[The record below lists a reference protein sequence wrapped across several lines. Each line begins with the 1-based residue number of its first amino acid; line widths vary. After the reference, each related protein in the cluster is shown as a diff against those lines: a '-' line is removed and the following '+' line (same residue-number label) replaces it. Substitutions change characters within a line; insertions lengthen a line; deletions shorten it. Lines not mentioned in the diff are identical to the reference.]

1 MTDLTVIGN
10 KISTRREEIGMD
22 QQTLSDYTGVGVT
35 TISVLENGKG
45 NISIKSLLEILDVLG
60 LDLAIKT
67 KQMI

>member
-1 MTDLTVIGN
+1 MTDLTMIGN

-22 QQTLSDYTGVGVT
+22 QQTLSDYTGIGIT

-45 NISIKSLLEILDVLG
+45 NIGIKSLLEIFDVLG
-60 LDLAIKT
+60 LDLTIKT